1 MIYIFVS
8 FFLKLQLSAS
18 SNMYTGVPH
27 FRGFHLHNFHY
38 GRSHNWGFWLMYVQ
52 VGDFHVSRGSP
63 TVQLTQ
69 ILHNAVFFKS
79 QNPCKAGALCIVYFC
94 TNRERDSSSHD
105 LYKMTLGI
113 TSPERVCIHKW
124 ANVLAR
130 NGNGGSLVL
139 TASKLTNER
148 LSFYYIHRL

>member
-1 MIYIFVS
+1 MVFCQIIIIHW
-8 FFLKLQLSAS
+8 LIQ
-18 SNMYTGVPH
+18 GVPH
-27 FRGFHLHNFHY
+27 LRGFHYCGSHY
-38 GRSHNWGFWLMYVQ
+38 RDFWLMYAQ
-52 VGDFHVSRGSP
+52 VGDFCVSRGPP
-63 TVQLTQ
+63 TVPLTQ
-69 ILHNAVFFKS
+69 ISHNTVFFKS
-79 QNPCKAGALCIVYFC
+79 QNPRKVGALCIVYFC

-148 LSFYYIHRL
+148 LSFYYIHRLVWA